1 MCIAIPMQVI
11 SCGEAE
17 ALCEGRGQQQRLNI
31 LLTGPQP
38 PGTWV
43 MAFLGAAR
51 EVITPEQAREVN
63 QALDALDAALR
74 GDTANLD
81 AYFPDLADR
90 EPWLPEHLKK
100 ELQR

>member
-11 SCGEAE
+11 SCNEVE
-17 ALCEGRGQQQRLNI
+17 ALCEGRGEQQRLNI

-43 MAFLGAAR
+43 MSFLGTAR
-51 EVITPEQAREVN
+51 EVITPQQAQEVN
-63 QALDALDAALR
+63 QALDALEAALR

-81 AYFPDLADR
+81 AFFPDLANR
-90 EPWLPEHLKK
+90 QPQLPEHLRK
-100 ELQR
+100 EVAE

>member
-11 SCGEAE
+11 SCNEAE
-17 ALCEGRGQQQRLNI
+17 ALCEGRGGRQRLNI

-43 MAFLGAAR
+43 MAFLGTAR
-51 EVITPEQAREVN
+51 EVITPQQAQEVN

-81 AYFPDLADR
+81 AFFPDLVGR
-90 EPWLPEHLKK
+90 EPQLPEHLRKDPQ
-100 ELQR
+100 E